1 MRRPLSFSVNWSTW
15 YLVQV
20 SGVMLPPPPPI
31 VTVRVIAIREVGAME
46 EETMIPKKVT
56 TMDTLECTLA
66 EQTIDVSS

>member
-15 YLVQV
+15 YLIQV
-20 SGVMLPPPPPI
+20 SGVMLLLLLPI
-31 VTVRVIAIREVGAME
+31 VTVMVIAMREVGAME
-46 EETMIPKKVT
+46 EEMMIPKKVT